1 MQCST
6 NQRVRNHSVYCKEK
20 IDKKFLYGIFSKFM
34 S

>member
-6 NQRVRNHSVYCKEK
+6 NQRVRNHSVYFKEK
-20 IDKKFLYGIFSKFM
+20 IDKNFLYGSFSKFM